1 MSPLEKLQALK
12 IQYDV
17 INWEIENLKPVP
29 EKTHFIEED
38 DLRETIISDKL
49 KLIKMRQSICLLIL
63 DFPTNL

>member
-17 INWEIENLKPVP
+17 LNWEIEKIKECSKNTDFKKS
-29 EKTHFIEED
+29 EDKEAFIANN
-38 DLRETIISDKL
+38 L
-49 KLIKMRQSICLLIL
+49 KLIKMRHSICLLIL